1 MLKSIFILILAATL
15 SCFADEPNK
24 TIITLTGDVML
35 ARGIQDRIGY
45 IGINKLAAYLKPIF
59 KSSDAV
65 IINLECAL
73 THSENKIIKPINLKA
88 DPSFA
93 DSLKS
98 INVTHA
104 NLINNHSFDYAV
116 EGLTETYNSLNNAGI
131 VPIGIQSANYE
142 FPDPIIIEK
151 NAHRI
156 AVFSNMYLNTYEKY
170 VFSDFGLGINSE
182 KDFIDKLQKYKNNNP
197 NDFIIVLTHWGL
209 ENKEVTKK
217 QRIIAKDI
225 LDAGANI
232 IVGSHPHIVQESQ
245 IIDGKAI
252 YYSLGNCIF
261 DENNFNETSGMVLQI
276 EFKNNEVNLIEHKL
290 KISDFIPKLLANP
303 TILKLK

>member
-1 MLKSIFILILAATL
+1 M
-15 SCFADEPNK
+15 SCFAIESGN

-35 ARGIQDRIGY
+35 ARGIQDRINY
-45 IGINKLAAYLKPIF
+45 IGLNKLAENLKPIF

-65 IINLECAL
+65 IINLECTL
-73 THSENKIIKPINLKA
+73 TNSDNKIVKPINLKA
-88 DPSFA
+88 DPAFA

-116 EGLTETYNSLNNAGI
+116 EGLTDTYNSLNNAGI

-142 FPDPIIIEK
+142 FPDPIIIDK
-151 NAHRI
+151 NGHRI

-182 KDFIDKLQKYKNNNP
+182 KDFIDKINKYKLKHTS
-197 NDFIIVLTHWGL
+197 DFIIVLTHWGL
-209 ENKEVTKK
+209 ENKEVINK

-225 LDAGANI
+225 LNAGANI

-245 IIDGKAI
+245 IIEDKAI

-261 DENNFNETSGMVLQI
+261 DENNFNETSGLVLQI
-276 EFKNNEVNLIEHKL
+276 EFINNEIYLIEHNI
-290 KISDFIPKLLANP
+290 KISDFMPKLIGNP
-303 TILKLK
+303 TKIKLK

>member
-1 MLKSIFILILAATL
+1 M
-15 SCFADEPNK
+15 SCFAIESGN

-35 ARGIQDRIGY
+35 ARGIQDRINY
-45 IGINKLAAYLKPIF
+45 IGFNKLAENLKPIF

-65 IINLECAL
+65 IINLECTL
-73 THSENKIIKPINLKA
+73 TNSDNKIVKPINLKA
-88 DPSFA
+88 DPAFA

-116 EGLTETYNSLNNAGI
+116 EGLTDTYNSLNNAGI

-151 NAHRI
+151 NCHRI

-182 KDFIDKLQKYKNNNP
+182 KDFIDKINKYKLKHTS
-197 NDFIIVLTHWGL
+197 DFIIVLTHWGL
-209 ENKEVTKK
+209 ENKEVINK

-225 LDAGANI
+225 LNAGANI

-245 IIDGKAI
+245 IIEDKAI

-261 DENNFNETSGMVLQI
+261 DENNFNETSGLVLQI
-276 EFKNNEVNLIEHKL
+276 EFINNEIYLIEHKI
-290 KISDFIPKLLANP
+290 KISDFMPKLIGNP
-303 TILKLK
+303 TKIKLK